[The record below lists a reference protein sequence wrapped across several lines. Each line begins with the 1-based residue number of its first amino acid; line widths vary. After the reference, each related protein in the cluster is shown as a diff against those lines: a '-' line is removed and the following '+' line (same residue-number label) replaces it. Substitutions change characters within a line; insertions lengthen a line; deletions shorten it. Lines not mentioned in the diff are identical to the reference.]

1 MSNTR
6 TANTLTIGDEI
17 LKGDAGHQK
26 RYRVARTDARA
37 WSSNEV
43 TTMGLLGDDGIV
55 HKFQCY
61 SDTKFTV
68 VSS

>member
-6 TANTLTIGDEI
+6 TANTLTTGDEI
-17 LKGDAGHQK
+17 LKGDDGHQK
-26 RYRVARTDARA
+26 RYRVASTDGRA

-43 TTMGLLGDDGIV
+43 TTLSLLGPDGII

-61 SDTKFTV
+61 SDETFV
-68 VSS
+68 CV